1 MGSIKDDIKQ
11 AFSRGNSSSVQL
23 ILVNAFVFVGYTLVK
38 LILAMSPQTSEL
50 VSSINQN
57 LFLNAEI
64 PQLILHPWSLF
75 TFGFVNVS
83 FFGFLFNCIALY
95 WFGFLIQDF
104 LGNRKLINVYFL
116 GYLIAGVFYVIGY
129 ALIGFSKTTFTLPSL
144 VTGATAAVYAVM
156 FATVTLIPDYE
167 LFLFRMVSLKI
178 KYLAVGLLVFSFL
191 SPSAGLLNLSGAFL
205 GYIYIKLLRTGVD
218 LGSPIE
224 AVQDWFSQLANYK
237 SKKAPFKAKKFSH
250 SAVGS
255 KGGVH
260 TLEEKD
266 YASEQ
271 EEVDALLDKIS
282 VSGYK
287 SLTLEEKE
295 RLYKASQSNKL

>member
-1 MGSIKDDIKQ
+1 M

-23 ILVNAFVFVGYTLVK
+23 ILVNTFVFIGYMLVK
-38 LILAMSPQTSEL
+38 LILSMSPQTSEL
-50 VSSINQN
+50 VSGINQN
-57 LFLNAEI
+57 IFLNADI
-64 PQLILHPWSLF
+64 TQLILHPWSLF

-83 FFGFLFNCIALY
+83 FFSFLFNCVALY

-116 GYLIAGVFYVIGY
+116 GYLVAGVFYIITYSLLG
-129 ALIGFSKTTFTLPSL
+129 ISKTIYVMPSL
-144 VTGATAAVYAVM
+144 ITGATAAVYAVM

-167 LFLFRMVSLKI
+167 LFLFRMFNLKI
-178 KYLAVGLLVFSFL
+178 KYLAVGLLVLSFL
-191 SPSAGLLNLSGAFL
+191 SPAQGILNLSGGFL
-205 GYIYIKLLRTGVD
+205 GYLYIKLLRTGVD

-224 AVQDWFSQLANYK
+224 AVQEWFSQLASPKAK
-237 SKKAPFKAKKFSH
+237 SPPFKTKKFSH
-250 SAVGS
+250 SAVGNTS
-255 KGGVH
+255 SVH
-260 TLEEKD
+260 TLDEID
-266 YASEQ
+266 YATDQ

-295 RLYKASQSNKL
+295 RLFKASQSDKL